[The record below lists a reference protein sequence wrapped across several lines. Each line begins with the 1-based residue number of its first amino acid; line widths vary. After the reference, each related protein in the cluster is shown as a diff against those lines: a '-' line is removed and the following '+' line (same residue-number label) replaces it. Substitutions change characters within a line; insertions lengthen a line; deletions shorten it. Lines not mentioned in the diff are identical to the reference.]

1 MATTREA
8 ILELVS
14 AEGLLRLR
22 VVPGARVEKIAI
34 ENGALKIWTRTAP
47 EDGKANAA
55 MIAQLAKALGC
66 TRRQIELVSGLTS
79 RDKLVRISTAD

>member
-1 MATTREA
+1 MATTREE

-55 MIAQLAKALGC
+55 VIAQLTKALGC
-66 TRRQIELVSGLTS
+66 ARKQIELVSGTTA
-79 RDKLVRISTAD
+79 RDKLMRYLED

>member
-1 MATTREA
+1 MAIIREA
-8 ILELVS
+8 RLELVS
-14 AEGLLRLR
+14 GEGLLRLR

-55 MIAQLAKALGC
+55 VITHLAKALGC
-66 TRRQIELVSGLTS
+66 SRKQIELVSGATA
-79 RDKLVRISTAD
+79 RDKVARVVMD